1 MDFKAFLKHLN
12 RYKWLII
19 LVPIVAV
26 AITYFMVKNMPKEY
40 SSEAQISTGLVDQ
53 SKQVYTEGGQGR
65 DYYQTSQQFANIM
78 EKMKMKKIMSIL
90 SYTLALHDLEDPAGK
105 FKKYSKKVDSL
116 SAPQKKEVIDLLKR
130 KMEQKSVLTIAD
142 NKDKFPLYDIVSS
155 MGYDD
160 QSLNKKL
167 SISHGDGSDFITVKF
182 TSENPELSA
191 YVVNTLAKEFISNY
205 TLDVNFNQNNSIVL
219 LDSLLR
225 KKEEVMNQKNE
236 ALRNFK
242 MANGVLNLDK
252 QSEIVYSQISQNEEL
267 KAQAIRSIQSNQ
279 GAIAAIEAKLRGIDP
294 YVGGGVVS
302 DNRDIVNLKNQLKV
316 ANDRYIDGGFKPSDK
331 RKIDSLSNILNT
343 MTTRNSDSNITDP
356 TASKQNLIQQRA
368 ALQIATDQ
376 AKSSIASI
384 DKELAMLRGKY
395 NKMVP
400 FDAGIQNYE
409 RDADLATKDYM
420 EALNRYNQTR
430 TEQNIG
436 LKLNIA
442 QYGLIGTPE
451 PSKALI
457 YLALSGIGSFSLCFM
472 AVVGLFFLD
481 NSIYTPKQ
489 LEQATNLPVI
499 GNLTLVDVQGKS
511 IKSIWNDA
519 NNPDYIAYK
528 NLLRSIRLEI
538 TNHMEA
544 DNSKILGITSLGAG
558 EGKSFLAS
566 SLAQAFA
573 MTGKKILL
581 IGGETHTPE
590 SSNSKE
596 LVTRE
601 NFESFLVKREIR
613 TEDLITVLNK
623 NNDNTSLL
631 ELQSNKNL
639 KAGFDILRKEFDL
652 IIIDV
657 NSMRDLNIAKEWLM
671 FTEKSLVVF
680 EVGGVISD
688 TDRDMLDYLKEQPG
702 LLGWVLNK
710 IRVNNKN

>member
-1 MDFKAFLKHLN
+1 MDFKDFLKHLN
-12 RYKWLII
+12 RYKWLVII
-19 LVPIVAV
+19 VPVV
-26 AITYFMVKNMPKEY
+26 TVVITYFMVKNMPKEY
-40 SSEAQISTGLVDQ
+40 SSEVQISTGLVDQ
-53 SKQVYTEGGQGR
+53 SKQVYTEAGQGR

-90 SYTLALHDLEDPAGK
+90 SYSLILHDLENPK
-105 FKKYSKKVDSL
+105 NPFKKYSSKLDSL
-116 SAPQKKEVIDLLKR
+116 SATQREEVIALVKNKLAS
-130 KMEQKSVLTIAD
+130 KSVLTVAD
-142 NKDKFPLYDIVSS
+142 NNEKYPLYAIIES
-155 MGYDD
+155 MGFDEKSID
-160 QSLNKKL
+160 KKL
-167 SISHGDGSDFITVKF
+167 SISHTDGSDFITVKYL
-182 TSENPELSA
+182 SANPELSA
-191 YVVNTLAKEFISNY
+191 YVVNTLSKEFISNY
-205 TLDVNFNQNNSIVL
+205 ALDVNFNQNNSMVM

-279 GAIAAIEAKLRGIDP
+279 GAIAAIEAKLRGSDP
-294 YVGGGVVS
+294 YVGGNIVS
-302 DNRDIVNLKNQLKV
+302 DNRDIVNIKNQLKV
-316 ANDRYIDGGFKPSDK
+316 ANDRYIDGGFKVSDK
-331 RKIDSLSNILNT
+331 RKIDSLSNILSN
-343 MTTRNSDSNITDP
+343 MTARNSDNNITDP
-356 TASKQNLIQQRA
+356 TVSKQNLIQQRA

-376 AKSSIASI
+376 AKSSIAAI

-451 PSKALI
+451 PSKAII
-457 YLALSGIGSFSLCFM
+457 YLALSGIGSFSLCFI
-472 AVVGLFFLD
+472 AVIGLYFLD
-481 NSIYTPKQ
+481 NSIYSPKQ
-489 LEQATNLPVI
+489 LEQVSGLRVI
-499 GNLTLVDVQGKS
+499 GNLTLVDVKGNS
-511 IKSIWNDA
+511 IKSIWNDT
-519 NNPDYIAYK
+519 NNPEYIAYK

-538 TNHMEA
+538 SNEMEA
-544 DNSKILGITSLGAG
+544 DDSKILGITSLGES

-573 MTGKKILL
+573 VTGKKILL
-581 IGGETHTPE
+581 IGGENHVPVA
-590 SSNSKE
+590 SNTKE

-601 NFESFLVKREIR
+601 NFETFLVKKEIR
-613 TEDLITVLNK
+613 SDDLITVLNK
-623 NNDNTSLL
+623 NNENTSLL
-631 ELQSNKNL
+631 ELQSNKSL
-639 KAGFDILRKEFDL
+639 KAGFEALKGEFDL
-652 IIIDV
+652 IIVDI
-657 NSMRDLNIAKEWLM
+657 NSMRDLNVAKEWLM
-671 FTEKSLVVF
+671 FMEKSLIVF

-688 TDRDMLDYLKEQPG
+688 TDRDALNYLKEQPG
-702 LLGWVLNK
+702 LIGWVLNK
-710 IRVNNKN
+710 IRTNSKN